1 MLLSYWYT
9 ATQFTL
15 WKVLALGIVPV
26 GCTAWTSSP
35 VLADKAPRVTR
46 IFMPPLEDCFQSL
59 WKSHKLAGYYTQ
71 AFHSTQRYCHR
82 CCFKQSRKLLSSK
95 RKGVWVLVFVWLVF
109 FFNQVLK
116 PLGLIFSFPQLF
128 VVLFSLLSL
137 TSFPVF
143 SFPVLQI
150 SRMVSL

>member
-15 WKVLALGIVPV
+15 WKVLALGLVPV

-35 VLADKAPRVTR
+35 MLADKAPHVTR
-46 IFMPPLEDCFQSL
+46 IFLPPLEDCFQSF
-59 WKSHKLAGYYTQ
+59 WKSHKLAGYYTR
-71 AFHSTQRYCHR
+71 AFRSTQRYCHR
-82 CCFKQSRKLLSSK
+82 YCFRQSRKLLSSK
-95 RKGVWVLVFVWLVF
+95 RKGVWVLVFVCLV

-128 VVLFSLLSL
+128 VGFFLLLSL